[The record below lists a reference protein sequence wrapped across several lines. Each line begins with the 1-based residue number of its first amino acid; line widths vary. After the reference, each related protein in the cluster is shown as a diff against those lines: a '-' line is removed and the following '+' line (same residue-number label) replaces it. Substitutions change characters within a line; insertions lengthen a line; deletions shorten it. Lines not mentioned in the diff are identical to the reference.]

1 MSADAEL
8 DEKLARLAGRVQARS
23 AETRALLADAGC
35 LELAEAAREVFGAK
49 LVYLRVGDHEQ
60 GTAQPESHPYNL
72 DLRPTKLHAKTRG
85 RTTA

>member
-1 MSADAEL
+1 MTTNDEL
-8 DEKLARLAGRVQARS
+8 AEKLARLGRRVEARS
-23 AETRALLADAGC
+23 ADTRARLAAAGC